1 MTSPSPAALARELS
15 NPEKRVLLALR
26 RTKALPL
33 GQLVA
38 AASFSG
44 ETEAMSAA
52 SWLRAKGLCE
62 IEENVV
68 PLIGLGEEGRR
79 YAATGLPERRLFRF
93 LEQHGGRAEL
103 SRLGEAKDFTNDEVQ
118 IALTWWKRKG
128 FGELSRVGKEI
139 QVQAGTEPAPT
150 PDERA
155 LEQLRDGAL
164 RPESDV
170 TPEGLRLL
178 KSRRGVLRTAQR
190 KDRAIRLS
198 ALGAQV
204 AALPLSVEEAVS
216 QLTPDLIKSGAWR
229 DRPLRPY
236 DLATPAPRPGV
247 AKPHPLVQ
255 LIEEIRDIFRELG
268 FEEIEEEF
276 VVSTFWN
283 MDALF
288 IPQDHPAREMQDTL
302 YLERPKTLP
311 VEKAIVAKIA
321 KVHEDGGGTGSRGWG
336 GRFDPDESARALLR
350 THTTVGTIRHLA
362 RHPEGPLRIFSI
374 GRVFRKETMDAT
386 HLPEF
391 HQIEGIATEKG
402 ADFPLLLGILQE
414 FYRRLGFQ
422 RLRWRP
428 AYFPYTEPSMEV
440 EVWTG
445 TRWMELG
452 GCGIFRP
459 EVTLPFGVKTPVLA
473 WGLGL
478 ERLAM
483 LRFGLKDIRDLYFP
497 DLEWLRSQPLL

>member
-1 MTSPSPAALARELS
+1 MTDPSPATLAQQLS

-26 RTKALPL
+26 QPKSLAL
-33 GQLVA
+33 GQLVSA
-38 AASFSG
+38 AGFSG
-44 ETEAMSAA
+44 ETEAMNAA

-62 IEENVV
+62 IQETVV
-68 PLIGLGEEGRR
+68 AMVALDEEGKR
-79 YAATGLPERRLFRF
+79 YASAGLPERRLYRF
-93 LEQHGGRAEL
+93 LNQHGGRAPL
-103 SRLGEAKDFTNDEVQ
+103 SRLSEVAGLTADEVQ

-128 FGELSRVGKEI
+128 FGELTRVGAE
-139 QVQAGTEPAPT
+139 TEVRGGAEPPAT

-155 LEQLRDGAL
+155 LEALRDGAI
-164 RPESDV
+164 RPESDLAA
-170 TPEGLRLL
+170 EGLRLL
-178 KSRRGVLRTAQR
+178 KSRRGVLRTVER
-190 KDRAIRLS
+190 KDRTVRLS
-198 ALGAQV
+198 RLGEQV
-204 AALPLSVEEAVS
+204 AGLPLSIEEEIS

-236 DLATPAPRPGV
+236 DPATPAPRPGV

-302 YLERPKTLP
+302 YLERPPKMP
-311 VEKAIVAKIA
+311 VEPDVVAKIA
-321 KVHEDGGGTGSRGWG
+321 KVHERGTGTGSRGWG
-336 GRFDPDESARALLR
+336 GRFDAEESSRALLR

-362 RHPEGPLRIFSI
+362 RHPAGPLRVFSI

-391 HQIEGIATEKG
+391 HQIEGIATEPG

-422 RLRWRP
+422 KLRWRP

-445 TRWMELG
+445 ARWMELG

-483 LRFGLKDIRDLYFP
+483 LRFGLKDIREIYFP
-497 DLEWLRSQPLL
+497 DLEWLRSQPLA